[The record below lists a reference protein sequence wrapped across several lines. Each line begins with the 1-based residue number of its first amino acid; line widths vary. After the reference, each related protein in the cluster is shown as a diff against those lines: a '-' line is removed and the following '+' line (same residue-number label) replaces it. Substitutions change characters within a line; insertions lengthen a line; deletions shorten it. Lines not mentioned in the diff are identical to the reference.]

1 MNRSLPAILSLVALL
16 ATAHSSTAA
25 ETLDSLRQSVLAAEA
40 LFRNLELSLTS
51 EYTAQPRQTL
61 KGERHR
67 AEILKDHWKSTSVI
81 QDGMFKLTRSG
92 EATGLGMPNLSRE
105 RIIAFDGLKT
115 RNLERGRIANFAEGM
130 KFFPHGNTPHSLL
143 VNTLGIAPTL
153 STLLDPDSLEQY
165 HHASSG
171 DSVKVGL
178 TLDPPREVSGHP
190 CEIIHVRIGAASY
203 ELALASDRTYLP
215 LACTALKPEIP
226 NPQPFL
232 TAATKSFKEI
242 SPGLWYPESLEV
254 ARYPQSDNTPPTQ
267 PAPPQSSPQ
276 PPTQP
281 PPPQSV
287 QTVAVTAISTNPTYP
302 QSFFSDVVFPDSSEI
317 SIYKGDE
324 IIARGK
330 VGSPEFP
337 PAMFS
342 PNPPSNARNGWLNLL
357 AILTLAAPFIILL
370 LILNYRP
377 SLPLR
382 RKLPKDPHP

>member
-1 MNRSLPAILSLVALL
+1 MNRSLPAILSLFALL
-16 ATAHSSTAA
+16 ATALSATAA
-25 ETLDSLRQSVLAAEA
+25 ETLESLRQSVLAAEA
-40 LFRNLELSLTS
+40 PFRNLELSLTS
-51 EYTAQPRQTL
+51 EYTAQPRQAL

-67 AEILKDHWKSTSVI
+67 AEILNDHWKSTSVI
-81 QDGMFKLTRSG
+81 QNGMFKLNRSG

-115 RNLERGRIANFAEGM
+115 RNIERGRIANFADGM

-215 LACTALKPEIP
+215 LVCTALKPETP

-267 PAPPQSSPQ
+267 
-276 PPTQP
+276 T

-287 QTVAVTAISTNPTYP
+287 HKVAVTAISTNPTYP

-342 PNPPSNARNGWLNLL
+342 PQPPSNARKGWLNLL
-357 AILTLAAPFIILL
+357 AILSLAAPFIILL
-370 LILNYRP
+370 LILSYQIGRA
-377 SLPLR
+377 
-382 RKLPKDPHP
+382 HV